1 MIFFLYGKTESVEHH
16 ESTANMLI
24 FIKNIS
30 DVEIEPVIE
39 YHKKKLS
46 LRIFGTQSRFQ
57 LKRNLENSLIWLIL
71 KEI

>member
-1 MIFFLYGKTESVEHH
+1 
-16 ESTANMLI
+16 
-24 FIKNIS
+24 
-30 DVEIEPVIE
+30 
-39 YHKKKLS
+39 LS